1 MPIYCYKSDNN
12 EIVDRFFPMGEAP
25 ENIVLEDG
33 TTARRDFQAEG
44 VTGQMVGTEN
54 PVKNRKHPSRPW
66 PMAPCVAS
74 GVHASQA
81 QELRD
86 HLAERGVPTKVTND
100 GDPIYT
106 SAAHRKRALKVRG
119 FHDRASFD

>member
-12 EIVDRFFPMGEAP
+12 EIVDRYFPMGEAP
-25 ENIVLEDG
+25 EKIALEDG

-44 VTGQMVGTEN
+44 VTGQMVGTDN
-54 PVKNRKHPSRPW
+54 PTHRSKPQRPW

-81 QELRD
+81 AELRK
-86 HLAERGVPTKVTND
+86 HLADRDCPTEVTND

-106 SAAHRKRALKVRG
+106 SAAHRKKALKIRG
-119 FHDRASFD
+119 FTDRASFN